1 MKVLVVDDS
10 AVTRGIIRRTIS
22 ASGLAVSAVAEA
34 EDGRS
39 AIRALATD
47 GADLLI
53 TDLNMPGMGGVEL
66 VRAVRNDPV
75 LAASPSWWCRP
86 TPAPRGAR

>member
-34 EDGRS
+34 S
-39 AIRALATD
+39 QVAT
-47 GADLLI
+47 
-53 TDLNMPGMGGVEL
+53 
-66 VRAVRNDPV
+66 
-75 LAASPSWWCRP
+75 
-86 TPAPRGAR
+86 